1 MDSISKGNES
11 KEFLSTLAN
20 GMKVI
25 TLFSG
30 KSPEMTLSELA
41 EKSGMHRATVRRIMV
56 TLVTLGYAK
65 KVHNVFRLT
74 PALLNLGFSYL
85 SSLPFFHNAQD
96 ILYELSQK
104 TKNATSIAVL
114 DGEDV
119 VYVVR
124 FAAKRILTVTLE
136 IGARLPAHATSTGH
150 VLLAA
155 LSKSEVEA
163 YLTNSPKE
171 RYTDY
176 TITSKE
182 GLLASFEKVRKDGY
196 CLSEQWL
203 DEGLIA
209 IALPVVTPNGTTI
222 AAFNLVSN
230 VIKTNREKML
240 NEILPLMKETVQ
252 KIQDT
257 MTLQQLM

>member
-11 KEFLSTLAN
+11 REFLSTLAN
-20 GMKVI
+20 GIKVI
-25 TLFSG
+25 TLFNG
-30 KSPEMTLSELA
+30 HNPEMTLSELA

-56 TLVTLGYAK
+56 TLVALGYAK
-65 KVHNVFRLT
+65 KAHNVFRLT

-114 DGEDV
+114 DGQDV

-136 IGARLPAHATSTGH
+136 VGARLPAHATSTGH
-150 VLLAA
+150 VLLSA
-155 LSKSEVEA
+155 LGEKEQEA
-163 YLTNSPKE
+163 YFNNSTRKS
-171 RYTDY
+171 YTDF
-176 TITSKE
+176 TITSRE

-209 IALPVVTPNGTTI
+209 LALPVVTPNGATI

-240 NEILPLMKETVQ
+240 NEILPLMKDTVK

-257 MTLQQLM
+257 MILQQRI